1 MARRRKS
8 KEYQEFEK
16 LLDKYADDIR
26 RAWVTSIEDITG
38 NVQLMR
44 LQNAIE
50 RLRTVVGSSVTNAT
64 TAAEWAIE
72 RARIRA
78 ALAIETA
85 AINAQLAALGLRYE
99 AFRSVEEAI
108 RQAFIA
114 GGDHGTANLPKIA
127 SGDGARVV
135 FRFNIRDPQAEAWL
149 NTHSSG
155 LITRIVEEQREVIRN
170 TLIDGM
176 ARGQN
181 PRRTA
186 LDIVGR
192 VNRATGKRQGGAIGL
207 SGPQEETMRWVKDA
221 FAENDTAAMR
231 RYLGL
236 KRRDKR
242 FDAMVRRA
250 IDGERLSVESV
261 ERITGRLS
269 DSYLKLRGET
279 IARTES
285 LTALNAGRTESFRQA
300 AAQAGVEPGN
310 ITRVWSAT
318 MDGRTRETHSAMNGQ
333 VVRGLYLPFTTPRGA
348 RMMFPGDTSMGA
360 PASETISCRCMASM
374 RVDYFEGRA

>member
-1 MARRRKS
+1 MARRPRS
-8 KEYQEFEK
+8 KEYRDFER
-16 LLDKYADDIR
+16 LLDQYADEIR

-50 RLRTVVGSSVTNAT
+50 RLRTVVGESVTNAA

-78 ALAIETA
+78 ALAVETA
-85 AINAQLAALGLRYE
+85 AINVQLAAIGLRYE
-99 AFRSVEEAI
+99 TFRPVEEAI
-108 RQAFIA
+108 RRAFIA
-114 GGDHGTANLPKIA
+114 GGDQGAATFPKIA

-135 FRFNIRDPQAEAWL
+135 FRFNIRDPEAEAWL
-149 NTHSSG
+149 NNHSSG
-155 LITRIVEEQREVIRN
+155 LITRILEEQREVVRN

-192 VNRATGKRQGGAIGL
+192 VNRATGRRQGGAIGL

-221 FAENDTAAMR
+221 FSENDTAALR
-231 RYLGL
+231 KYLRL
-236 KRRDKR
+236 ERRDKR

-250 IDGERLSVESV
+250 IDGERLSADSID
-261 ERITGRLS
+261 RITGRLS

-285 LTALNAGRTESFRQA
+285 LTALNSGRTEAFRQA
-300 AAQAGVEPGN
+300 ANQAGIDPGN

-318 MDGRTRETHSAMNGQ
+318 MDGRTRETHAAMNGQ
-333 VVRGLYLPFTTPRGA
+333 VARGLYLPFTTPRGA
-348 RMMFPGDTSMGA
+348 RMMFPGDQGLGA
-360 PASETISCRCMASM
+360 PPSETIQCRCMVSIK
-374 RVDYFEGRA
+374 VDYFEGRA